1 MVRRFRLLVAVCVL
15 AAVADLQGQVKRPLA
30 IEDHYRVLTIT
41 NPQIAPDG
49 KSVRFSVTTRVE
61 SDNSTR
67 TESFSV
73 PADGSAPPTKI
84 ATAGGAGSG
93 GAATGSGQG
102 RGGLNHGGPRDLCQL
117 SAFSLQ
123 LSACSSQVAAVPIPV
138 PVPVHPLPPKGG
150 NYRFLFLEIL

>member
-73 PADGSAPPTKI
+73 PADGPADEDRHRGWRRQRRRGDGLRARARGPESWRPSRSLSAV
-84 ATAGGAGSG
+84 SF
-93 GAATGSGQG
+93 
-102 RGGLNHGGPRDLCQL
+102 QL
-117 SAFSLQ
+117 AAFSLQ
-123 LSACSSQVAAVPIPV
+123 LAGCGSDSGSGSSSSA
-138 PVPVHPLPPKGG
+138 
-150 NYRFLFLEIL
+150 